1 MFDYPALFRLDGRRA
16 LVVGAGSG
24 IGKTSAEALAAFGAR
39 VTCAD
44 VDLAAAERA
53 AAAISASG
61 HEADALMVDVRDTST
76 VTAAFAKD
84 PVDVLV
90 STPGINVRKPIA
102 KITDDEFDRVIDVN
116 LKGTFR
122 LLRAAGESMAA
133 RGKGSIIAF
142 SSIRSLTV
150 EPGQGV
156 YAATKAGIVQ
166 LIRAFAAEMGA
177 NGVRA
182 NAIAPG
188 VVDTPL
194 TAPIKQNAEWYD
206 GYSRKSI
213 LGRWAKPEE
222 LAGMVV
228 YLASDAS
235 SYVTGA
241 VMLVDGGWTAAD
253 GRFQP
258 PL

>member
-1 MFDYPALFRLDGRRA
+1 MPF
-16 LVVGAGSG
+16 
-24 IGKTSAEALAAFGAR
+24 T
-39 VTCAD
+39 
-44 VDLAAAERA
+44 
-53 AAAISASG
+53 AAIS
-61 HEADALMVDVRDTST
+61 ST
-76 VTAAFAKD
+76 LARRITAAEPKA
-84 PVDVLV
+84 V
-90 STPGINVRKPIA
+90 SKRFLRTGPTPA
-102 KITDDEFDRVIDVN
+102 S
-116 LKGTFR
+116 
-122 LLRAAGESMAA
+122 ASMAE

-194 TAPIKQNAEWYD
+194 TAPIKQNADWYN
-206 GYSRKSI
+206 GYSQKSI